1 MACVAL
7 AAAAQAWAQQAR
19 PPQEVYTCIDKHGRR
34 ITSDRPIA
42 ECLDREQRELNPS
55 GSERRRIPPVLSE
68 NERAALEQR
77 LAAPLAP
84 ADIAEAFWRLH
95 ETRDTHSTM
104 FGGVVPSSRGTPRG

>member
-42 ECLDREQRELNPS
+42 DCVDREQRVLDHT
-55 GSERRRIPPVLSE
+55 GTERRRLGPSLTE
-68 NERAALEQR
+68 HERPAQQVPRRKPAEGSARIAEQR
-77 LAAPLAP
+77 RRAPGLP
-84 ADIAEAFWRLH
+84 ARLPH
-95 ETRDTHSTM
+95 
-104 FGGVVPSSRGTPRG
+104 